1 MPTFTGEEA
10 QEYDNRITRLVP
22 GYELLHQLTN
32 AQLSATLT
40 DNAHILVVGAGTGK
54 EIAALAN
61 LNSTWQFTAQ
71 DTSADM
77 LAIAK
82 QRFIEQGIDAR
93 ISIECQP
100 VDKLKVSYLC
110 RKACT

>member
-10 QEYDNRITRLVP
+10 QEYDNSITRLVP

-71 DTSADM
+71 DT
-77 LAIAK
+77 
-82 QRFIEQGIDAR
+82 
-93 ISIECQP
+93 
-100 VDKLKVSYLC
+100 
-110 RKACT
+110 